1 MGLSKKKLLFCEAYA
16 SNGFN
21 GAKAAIAA
29 GYAAASARQ
38 TASRLLT
45 NADIE
50 AEISRLLA
58 DQVMSRDQA
67 LAAMSD
73 MARADIDDF
82 ISMRGTFPYIDLEK
96 ARSLGKTHL
105 IKKVKVRGDG
115 GMEIE
120 LYDRQQA
127 VREIGKHHGLWK
139 DGVEIK
145 IDVTLVGQVVDAL
158 QAAEMDAEAVFK
170 RLIEKAQER
179 AAAKP

>member
-1 MGLSKKKLLFCEAYA
+1 MALSKKKLLFCEAYV
-16 SNGFN
+16 SNGLN
-21 GAKAAIAA
+21 GAKAAIAV

-67 LAAMSD
+67 LASMSD

-82 ISMRGTFPYIDLEK
+82 ISLPGTFPYIDLDK
-96 ARSLGKTHL
+96 ARALGKTHL
-105 IKKVKVRGDG
+105 IKKIKVRGDG

-120 LYDRQQA
+120 LYDRQTA
-127 VREIGKHHGLWK
+127 VRDIGKHHGLWK
-139 DGVEIK
+139 DDIEIK
-145 IDVTLVGQVVDAL
+145 VDVTLVVELVQALEAAKMDVVSTF
-158 QAAEMDAEAVFK
+158 QRM
-170 RLIEKAQER
+170 IEKAHER
-179 AAAKP
+179 AAATT

>member
-1 MGLSKKKLLFCEAYA
+1 MALSKKKLLFCEAYV

-21 GAKAAIAA
+21 GAKAAITA

-58 DQVMSRDQA
+58 DQVMGRDQA

-82 ISMRGTFPYIDLEK
+82 ISLPGTFPYIDLDK
-96 ARSLGKTHL
+96 ARALGKTHL
-105 IKKVKVRGDG
+105 IKKIKVRGDG

-120 LYDRQQA
+120 LYDRQTA
-127 VREIGKHHGLWK
+127 VRDIGKHHGLWK
-139 DGVEIK
+139 DDIAIK
-145 IDVTLVGQVVDAL
+145 VDVTLVVELVQALEAAKMDVVSTF
-158 QAAEMDAEAVFK
+158 QRM
-170 RLIEKAQER
+170 IEKAHER
-179 AAAKP
+179 AAATT